1 VCTLGCAGCAGS
13 AGGAG
18 IQPGKE
24 AGSSVRIVVLVKPVP
39 DATGQERLLP
49 DGRLDR
55 SAAAPV
61 LNGNDEYTLEAALQ
75 LVDAGGG
82 DVTLVA
88 MGPPESRDAL
98 RKGLAMGAARAVLV
112 SDERLAGSCALSTMR
127 VLAAVLR
134 TLDHDLVLAGADSA
148 DGGGGIVGAGIATL
162 LDLPLISG
170 AAALGVSGDGQLRV
184 RRLVRDGEETVD
196 VGLPALVVGTQLLG
210 EPRYPTL
217 KGIMGA
223 RSKEIAVLSM
233 DDLALAVSEVGGAAA
248 STVVLSQRPPAQRVA
263 TRVIREAPGVAA
275 REIVEL
281 LVARGAL
288 S

>member
-1 VCTLGCAGCAGS
+1 M
-13 AGGAG
+13 
-18 IQPGKE
+18 
-24 AGSSVRIVVLVKPVP
+24 RIVVLVKPVP

-49 DGRLDR
+49 NGRLDR

-112 SDERLAGSCALSTMR
+112 TDDALAGSCALATMR

-134 TLDHDLVLAGADSA
+134 SLEFDLVLAGADSA
-148 DGGGGIVGAGIATL
+148 DGGGGVVGAGIATL
-162 LDLPLISG
+162 LALPLVSG
-170 AAALGVSGDGQLRV
+170 AAGLSETGDGTLRV
-184 RRLVRDGEETVD
+184 RRLAGAGEETVET
-196 VGLPALVVGTQLLG
+196 VLPALVVGTQLLG
-210 EPRYPTL
+210 EPRYPSL

-223 RSKEIAVLSM
+223 RAKEMAVQTL
-233 DDLALAVSEVGGAAA
+233 DDLGLDPLVVGGAAA
-248 STVVLSQRPPAQRVA
+248 TTVVVAQRPPAERAA
-263 TRVIREAPGVAA
+263 TRVIREAPDLAA
-275 REIVEL
+275 REIVNL
-281 LVARGAL
+281 LVERRAI
-288 S
+288 

>member
-1 VCTLGCAGCAGS
+1 
-13 AGGAG
+13 
-18 IQPGKE
+18 
-24 AGSSVRIVVLVKPVP
+24 VRIVVLVKPVP

-49 DGRLDR
+49 NGRLDR

-88 MGPPESRDAL
+88 MGPAGSRDAL

-112 SDERLAGSCALSTMR
+112 TDDALEGSCALSTMQ

-134 TLDHDLVLAGADSA
+134 SLEFDLVLAGADSA
-148 DGGGGIVGAGIATL
+148 DGGGGVVGAGIATL
-162 LDLPLISG
+162 AGLPLVSG
-170 AAALGVSGDGQLRV
+170 AAGITAAGEGQVNV
-184 RRLVRDGEETVD
+184 RRIVGAGEETVAAS
-196 VGLPALVVGTQLLG
+196 LPALVVGTQLLG

-223 RSKEIAVLSM
+223 RAKEIAVRS
-233 DDLALAVSEVGGAAA
+233 LAELGLDASTVGGAAA
-248 STVVLSQRPPAQRVA
+248 TTTVVAQRPPAGRAA
-263 TRVIREAPGVAA
+263 TRVVREAPDLAA

-281 LVARGAL
+281 LVERRAI
-288 S
+288 